1 MQGIYYH
8 IITTVTK
15 QLLNKQLL
23 NPFSKKQNWTGKAQG
38 WYDEVYDFD
47 AFFVDGWQPR

>member
-47 AFFVDGWQPR
+47 ASFVDGWQPR